1 MSRPAECYAQAM
13 LELQYPM
20 DVVEQ
25 AQAIWECCPALSE
38 ALTNPTISIPEKEAV
53 VRKVFPEA
61 VQDLL
66 CVLCKNAETA
76 DVPEIFQAFYE
87 KKRQSE
93 SCVHAVVEYQ
103 QEGLKQ
109 FAMKVTGKQQA
120 VLTMQKNPALRG
132 GFVLRIGDL
141 VYDRSL
147 RNTLKTLQKKLAG
160 Q

>member
-1 MSRPAECYAQAM
+1 M
-13 LELQYPM
+13 
-20 DVVEQ
+20 
-25 AQAIWECCPALSE
+25 
-38 ALTNPTISIPEKEAV
+38 
-53 VRKVFPEA
+53 
-61 VQDLL
+61 L

-93 SCVHAVVEYQ
+93 SCVHAVVEYVTPLTEAQ

-120 VLTMQKNPALRG
+120 VLTMEKNPALRG

>member
-76 DVPEIFQAFYE
+76 DVPEIFLHRKDCLLFACHFHGKLFQAFLLGFC
-87 KKRQSE
+87 KRCDIFHNS
-93 SCVHAVVEYQ
+93 VDTA
-103 QEGLKQ
+103 
-109 FAMKVTGKQQA
+109 F
-120 VLTMQKNPALRG
+120 
-132 GFVLRIGDL
+132 
-141 VYDRSL
+141 
-147 RNTLKTLQKKLAG
+147 
-160 Q
+160 

>member
-1 MSRPAECYAQAM
+1 MQ
-13 LELQYPM
+13 
-20 DVVEQ
+20 
-25 AQAIWECCPALSE
+25 
-38 ALTNPTISIPEKEAV
+38 N
-53 VRKVFPEA
+53 
-61 VQDLL
+61 LL

-93 SCVHAVVEYQ
+93 SCVHAVVEYVTPLTEAQ

-109 FAMKVTGKQQA
+109 FAMKATGKQKA

>member
-61 VQDLL
+61 VQNLL

-76 DVPEIFQAFYE
+76 DVPEIFRHFMRRSDSQ
-87 KKRQSE
+87 K
-93 SCVHAVVEYQ
+93 AV
-103 QEGLKQ
+103 
-109 FAMKVTGKQQA
+109 
-120 VLTMQKNPALRG
+120 
-132 GFVLRIGDL
+132 
-141 VYDRSL
+141 S
-147 RNTLKTLQKKLAG
+147 TLLWNMSHRLQKPSRKA
-160 Q
+160 

>member
-61 VQDLL
+61 VQNLL

-93 SCVHAVVEYQ
+93 SCVHAVVEY
-103 QEGLKQ
+103 
-109 FAMKVTGKQQA
+109 VTPLTEAQQA